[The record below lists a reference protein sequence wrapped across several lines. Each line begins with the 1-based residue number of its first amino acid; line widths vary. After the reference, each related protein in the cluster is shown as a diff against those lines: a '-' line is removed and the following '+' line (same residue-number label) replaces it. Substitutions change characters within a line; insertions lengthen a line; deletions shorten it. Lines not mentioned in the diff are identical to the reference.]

1 MRIIFMSEIGSR
13 LSIKPLSLSED
24 ANRILL
30 FGLPLFGCWLP
41 YVGFT
46 TFLFEEDGE
55 EIEVRC
61 FLIQFLLF
69 GVIFAYGIVE
79 S

>member
-1 MRIIFMSEIGSR
+1 MHIIFMSEIGLR
-13 LSIKPLSLSED
+13 LSIKPLSLYEA

-30 FGLPLFGCWLP
+30 FGLPLFGFWLP

-55 EIEVRC
+55 EIEVKC
-61 FLIQFLLF
+61 LLIQFLLF
-69 GVIFAYGIVE
+69 GVIFGYDIVE